1 MRRVCYRLRGRSPFQ
16 ARGANWVKKATVAL
30 ESGVNARAEKLDT
43 AREIIGNSV
52 NGIGI
57 SDLPIIHSGF
67 TLEHINDRML
77 FVRFTVLSGWFRF
90 VTTTEKNF
98 HSRKLTT
105 FIVHSRKLGASFRE
119 DLDIAS

>member
-67 TLEHINDRML
+67 TLEHINTIVCYL
-77 FVRFTVLSGWFRF
+77 CGLQFSQGGFVSLRRR
-90 VTTTEKNF
+90 
-98 HSRKLTT
+98 RKTSIRGNLL
-105 FIVHSRKLGASFRE
+105 RL
-119 DLDIAS
+119 